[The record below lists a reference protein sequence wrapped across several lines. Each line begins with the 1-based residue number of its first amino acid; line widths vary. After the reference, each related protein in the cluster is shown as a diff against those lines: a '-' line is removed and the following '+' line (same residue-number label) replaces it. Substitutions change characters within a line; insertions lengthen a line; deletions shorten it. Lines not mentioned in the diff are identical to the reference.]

1 MKRDGGSIR
10 PTGISESREHRGFY
24 TRESRNQAA
33 TAATRLLADRGPRED
48 RRLGNWRNRLAVP
61 DRGRIP
67 RVTPAPLREL
77 AALFLRLGVTAFGG
91 PTAHIAMMRDEVVD
105 RRRWLTDQEFL
116 DLVAATN
123 LIPGPNSTELAI
135 HLGYRRGGLPGLALA
150 GVCFILPAAL
160 IVAGIAW
167 AYARYGTTPQVRW
180 LMYGIGPVVIAIV
193 AQALVKLGQAA
204 LGRRVYAPVGAA
216 ALAAALGGVNE
227 LAVLAAGGTIGLVLA
242 VSPRGPAGDAGAGA
256 WLAVIPAALSHLLR
270 GTATAAA
277 AVAAGTA
284 TAIAAVPFTLTGLTL
299 FFLKVGAVLFG
310 SGYVLLAFLR
320 ADLVERWGWLT
331 DQQLIDAITVGQVT
345 PGPVF
350 TTATFIG
357 YLLGGWAG
365 ATLATAAI
373 FAPGFFFVAVTQPLI
388 PRLRASRALGGCLDG
403 VVAASLGLMA
413 AVTWQLARAAVVDL
427 PTALIVV
434 AAAVALFRWRPNST
448 WLILGGAAAGWLLR
462 G

>member
-1 MKRDGGSIR
+1 M
-10 PTGISESREHRGFY
+10 T
-24 TRESRNQAA
+24 
-33 TAATRLLADRGPRED
+33 
-48 RRLGNWRNRLAVP
+48 
-61 DRGRIP
+61 
-67 RVTPAPLREL
+67 VTAPLREL

-91 PTAHIAMMRDEVVD
+91 PAAHIAMMRDEVVD
-105 RRRWLTDQEFL
+105 RRRWLSDKEFL

-135 HLGYRRGGLPGLALA
+135 HLGYRRGGLAGLALA

-160 IVAGIAW
+160 IVGCIAW
-167 AYARYGTTPQVRW
+167 AYARYGTTPQVGW

-193 AQALVKLGQAA
+193 VQALVKLGQAA
-204 LGRRVYAPVGAA
+204 LGRWVYAPVGGA
-216 ALAAALGGVNE
+216 ALAAALYGVNE
-227 LAVLAAGGTIGLVLA
+227 LAVLAAGGAIGLALAVRPSGPGSGAAVLA
-242 VSPRGPAGDAGAGA
+242 
-256 WLAVIPAALSHLLR
+256 WLIGLPAALAHLLR
-270 GTATAAA
+270 GAAAAATQAGATAGAAISAGAIAGTAAGGATAAT
-277 AVAAGTA
+277 G
-284 TAIAAVPFTLTGLTL
+284 AAVPFTLTGLAL
-299 FFLKVGAVLFG
+299 FFLKVGSVLFG

-365 ATLATAAI
+365 AALATAAI

-388 PRLRASRALGGCLDG
+388 PRLRASRLLGGCLDG

-434 AAAVALFRWRPNST
+434 AAAAALLRWRPNST
-448 WLILGGAAAGWLLR
+448 WLILGGAAAGWLL
-462 G
+462 GG

>member
-1 MKRDGGSIR
+1 M
-10 PTGISESREHRGFY
+10 
-24 TRESRNQAA
+24 
-33 TAATRLLADRGPRED
+33 TAA
-48 RRLGNWRNRLAVP
+48 
-61 DRGRIP
+61 
-67 RVTPAPLREL
+67 APLREL

-91 PTAHIAMMRDEVVD
+91 PAAHIAMMRDEVVD
-105 RRRWLTDQEFL
+105 RRRWLTDKEFL

-135 HLGYRRGGLPGLALA
+135 HLGYRRGGPAGLALA

-160 IVAGIAW
+160 VVAGIAW
-167 AYARYGTTPQVRW
+167 GYARYGETPQVGW

-193 AQALVKLGQAA
+193 IQALWKLGRAA
-204 LGRRVYAPVGAA
+204 LSRWAYAPLGGGAA
-216 ALAAALGGVNE
+216 AAALGGANE
-227 LAVLAAGGTIGLVLA
+227 LGLLVAGGSVGLVLA
-242 VSPRGPAGDAGAGA
+242 MRPRGPGSGAA
-256 WLAVIPAALSHLLR
+256 ATWLATLPAALTHLLL
-270 GTATAAA
+270 GSATAAA
-277 AVAAGTA
+277 GRTSIATTAAAATTTA
-284 TAIAAVPFTLTGLTL
+284 TAGATAAAVPFTLSGLTL
-299 FFLKVGAVLFG
+299 FFLKVGSVLFG

-331 DQQLIDAITVGQVT
+331 DQQLIDAITVGQIT

-365 ATLATAAI
+365 AALATAAI

-427 PTALIVV
+427 PTVLIVV
-434 AAAVALFRWRPNST
+434 AAAVILFRWRPNST
-448 WLILGGAAAGWLLR
+448 WLILGGAAAGWLLGR
-462 G
+462 

>member
-1 MKRDGGSIR
+1 
-10 PTGISESREHRGFY
+10 
-24 TRESRNQAA
+24 
-33 TAATRLLADRGPRED
+33 
-48 RRLGNWRNRLAVP
+48 
-61 DRGRIP
+61 
-67 RVTPAPLREL
+67 VTSTVPLREL
-77 AALFLRLGVTAFGG
+77 AVLFLRLGVTAFGG
-91 PTAHIAMMRDEVVD
+91 PAAHIAMMRDEVVD
-105 RRRWLTDQEFL
+105 RRRWLSDKEFL

-135 HLGYRRGGLPGLALA
+135 HLGFRRGGLAGLALA

-167 AYARYGTTPQVRW
+167 AYARYGTAPQVGW

-204 LGRRVYAPVGAA
+204 LSRWVYAPVGGAALVA
-216 ALAAALGGVNE
+216 ALAGVNE
-227 LAVLAAGGTIGLVLA
+227 LAVLGVGGALGLALAMRPSGPGSGAATL
-242 VSPRGPAGDAGAGA
+242 A
-256 WLAVIPAALSHLLR
+256 WLAALPAALAHLLR
-270 GTATAAA
+270 GAT
-277 AVAAGTA
+277 AVAAQAGATAGAAAGSLAAATA
-284 TAIAAVPFTLTGLTL
+284 TGAAGATAAAVPFTLSGLTL

-357 YLLGGWAG
+357 YLLGGWMG
-365 ATLATAAI
+365 AVLATAAI

-388 PRLRASRALGGCLDG
+388 PRLRASRALGGGLDG

-413 AVTWQLARAAVVDL
+413 AVTWQLAQAAVVDVT
-427 PTALIVV
+427 TALI
-434 AAAVALFRWRPNST
+434 ASTAAVVLFRWRTNST
-448 WLILGGAAAGWLLR
+448 WLILGGAAAGWFLR

>member
-1 MKRDGGSIR
+1 
-10 PTGISESREHRGFY
+10 
-24 TRESRNQAA
+24 
-33 TAATRLLADRGPRED
+33 
-48 RRLGNWRNRLAVP
+48 
-61 DRGRIP
+61 
-67 RVTPAPLREL
+67 VTVTTPLREL

-91 PTAHIAMMRDEVVD
+91 PAAHIAMMRDEVVD
-105 RRRWLTDQEFL
+105 RRRWLTDKEFL

-135 HLGYRRGGLPGLALA
+135 HLGYRRGGLAGLALA

-160 IVAGIAW
+160 LVAGIAW
-167 AYARYGTTPQVRW
+167 AYSRYGTTPQVGW

-193 AQALVKLGQAA
+193 VQALVKLGQAA
-204 LGRRVYAPVGAA
+204 LTRWVYAPVGAA

-227 LAVLAAGGTIGLVLA
+227 LAVLAGGGAIGLALA
-242 VSPRGPAGDAGAGA
+242 LRPRGPGGSSAVLA
-256 WLAVIPAALSHLLR
+256 WLAALATAPVHLLR
-270 GTATAAA
+270 ATAAA
-277 AVAAGTA
+277 AAQAGATAGAAPPAGAVAGIAAGGAAAA
-284 TAIAAVPFTLTGLTL
+284 TGSAVPFTLAGLAL
-299 FFLKVGAVLFG
+299 FFLKVGSVLFG

-357 YLLGGWAG
+357 YLLGGWMG
-365 ATLATAAI
+365 AVLGTAAI

-388 PRLRASRALGGCLDG
+388 PRLRASLALGGCLDG

-413 AVTWQLARAAVVDL
+413 AVTWQLTRAAVVDL
-427 PTALIVV
+427 PTVLIAATAALV
-434 AAAVALFRWRPNST
+434 LFRRRPNST

>member
-1 MKRDGGSIR
+1 M
-10 PTGISESREHRGFY
+10 
-24 TRESRNQAA
+24 
-33 TAATRLLADRGPRED
+33 
-48 RRLGNWRNRLAVP
+48 
-61 DRGRIP
+61 
-67 RVTPAPLREL
+67 TPAPLREL
-77 AALFLRLGVTAFGG
+77 AVLFLRLGVTAFGG
-91 PTAHIAMMRDEVVD
+91 PAAHIAMMRDEVVD
-105 RRRWLTDQEFL
+105 RRRWLSDKEFL

-135 HLGYRRGGLPGLALA
+135 HLGYRRGGLAGLALA

-167 AYARYGTTPQVRW
+167 GYARYGETPQVGW

-204 LGRRVYAPVGAA
+204 LSRWVYAPVGAA
-216 ALAAALGGVNE
+216 ALAAAIGGVNE
-227 LAVLAAGGTIGLVLA
+227 LAVLAAGAAIGLALA
-242 VSPRGPAGDAGAGA
+242 RRPSGPAGNAAVLTWLAALVAAPTQLVRGTTPAASEAGGATAGAATSGGA
-256 WLAVIPAALSHLLR
+256 IA
-270 GTATAAA
+270 GTALAGTAAA
-277 AVAAGTA
+277 AGAAAGTA
-284 TAIAAVPFTLTGLTL
+284 VAAVPFTLTGLAL
-299 FFLKVGAVLFG
+299 FFLKVGSVLFG

-357 YLLGGWAG
+357 YLLGGWMG
-365 ATLATAAI
+365 AALATAAI

-413 AVTWQLARAAVVDL
+413 AVTLQLTRAAVVDL
-427 PTALIVV
+427 PTSLIAVG
-434 AAAVALFRWRPNST
+434 AAVILFRWRPNST
-448 WLILGGAAAGWLLR
+448 WLILGGAAAGYLLGR
-462 G
+462 

>member
-1 MKRDGGSIR
+1 MT
-10 PTGISESREHRGFY
+10 PT
-24 TRESRNQAA
+24 
-33 TAATRLLADRGPRED
+33 
-48 RRLGNWRNRLAVP
+48 
-61 DRGRIP
+61 
-67 RVTPAPLREL
+67 APLREL
-77 AALFLRLGVTAFGG
+77 TALFLRLGVTAFGG
-91 PTAHIAMMRDEVVD
+91 PAAHIAMMRDEVVD
-105 RRRWLTDQEFL
+105 RRRWLSDKEFL

-135 HLGYRRGGLPGLALA
+135 HLGYRRGGLAGLALA

-160 IVAGIAW
+160 IVGCIAW
-167 AYARYGTTPQVRW
+167 AYARYGTTPQVGW

-193 AQALVKLGQAA
+193 VQALVKLGQAA
-204 LGRRVYAPVGAA
+204 LGRWVYAPIGAA
-216 ALAAALGGVNE
+216 ALVAALAGVNE
-227 LAVLAAGGTIGLVLA
+227 LAVLAAGGAIGLALAVQPSGSGSSAAVLA
-242 VSPRGPAGDAGAGA
+242 
-256 WLAVIPAALSHLLR
+256 WLIALPAALAHLLR
-270 GTATAAA
+270 GAAA
-277 AVAAGTA
+277 AATQAGATAGAAISAGTIAGTA
-284 TAIAAVPFTLTGLTL
+284 AGGAAAATGAAVPFTLTGLAL
-299 FFLKVGAVLFG
+299 FFLKVGSVLFG

-365 ATLATAAI
+365 AALATAAI

-434 AAAVALFRWRPNST
+434 AAAAVLFRWRPNST
-448 WLILGGAAAGWLLR
+448 WLILGGAAAGWLL
-462 G
+462 GS

>member
-1 MKRDGGSIR
+1 M
-10 PTGISESREHRGFY
+10 TV
-24 TRESRNQAA
+24 A
-33 TAATRLLADRGPRED
+33 
-48 RRLGNWRNRLAVP
+48 
-61 DRGRIP
+61 
-67 RVTPAPLREL
+67 APLREL

-91 PTAHIAMMRDEVVD
+91 PAAHIAMMRDEVVD
-105 RRRWLTDQEFL
+105 RRRWLSDKEFL

-135 HLGYRRGGLPGLALA
+135 HLGYRRGGLAGLALA

-167 AYARYGTTPQVRW
+167 GYARYGATPQVGW

-193 AQALVKLGQAA
+193 VQALVKLGQAA
-204 LGRRVYAPVGAA
+204 LSRWVYAPVGAA
-216 ALAAALGGVNE
+216 ALVAALAGVNE
-227 LAVLAAGGTIGLVLA
+227 LAVLAAGGAIGLTLA
-242 VSPRGPAGDAGAGA
+242 MLPSGRGGSRAILT
-256 WLAVIPAALSHLLR
+256 WFAALA
-270 GTATAAA
+270 TAPTCLGHGTAAA
-277 AVAAGTA
+277 ATQTGATTGAATPAGAVAVVAAGGVSA
-284 TAIAAVPFTLTGLTL
+284 GGAAAAAGAAVPFTLTGLAL
-299 FFLKVGAVLFG
+299 FFLKVGSVLFG

-365 ATLATAAI
+365 AALATAAI

-434 AAAVALFRWRPNST
+434 AAAAALFRWRPNST
-448 WLILGGAAAGWLLR
+448 WLILGGAAAGWLL
-462 G
+462 GS

>member
-1 MKRDGGSIR
+1 MTD
-10 PTGISESREHRGFY
+10 TG
-24 TRESRNQAA
+24 
-33 TAATRLLADRGPRED
+33 
-48 RRLGNWRNRLAVP
+48 
-61 DRGRIP
+61 
-67 RVTPAPLREL
+67 PLREL
-77 AALFLRLGVTAFGG
+77 AVLFLRLGITAFGG
-91 PTAHIAMMRDEVVD
+91 PAAHIAMMRDEVVD
-105 RRRWLTDQEFL
+105 RRRWLTDKEFL

-135 HLGYRRGGLPGLALA
+135 HLGYRRGGLAGLALA

-167 AYARYGTTPQVRW
+167 GYARYGETPQVGW

-193 AQALVKLGQAA
+193 VQALVKLGQAA
-204 LGRRVYAPVGAA
+204 LSRWAYAPVGAV
-216 ALAAALGGVNE
+216 ALAAVLGGANE
-227 LAVLAAGGTIGLVLA
+227 LAVLAAGGIIGLALA
-242 VSPRGPAGDAGAGA
+242 MRPSGPAGSAAVFA
-256 WLAVIPAALSHLLR
+256 WLAALVTAPAHLAR
-270 GTATAAA
+270 AAAPAMAQAGATAGTASSAGAVAGTTLAGAAA
-277 AVAAGTA
+277 AG
-284 TAIAAVPFTLTGLTL
+284 AAVPFTLTGLAL
-299 FFLKVGAVLFG
+299 FFLKVGSVLFG

-388 PRLRASRALGGCLDG
+388 PRLRASRALGGVLDG

-413 AVTWQLARAAVVDL
+413 AVTWQLAQAAVIDVTTALITCTAAVV
-427 PTALIVV
+427 
-434 AAAVALFRWRPNST
+434 LFRWRPNST

>member
-1 MKRDGGSIR
+1 MT
-10 PTGISESREHRGFY
+10 PT
-24 TRESRNQAA
+24 
-33 TAATRLLADRGPRED
+33 
-48 RRLGNWRNRLAVP
+48 
-61 DRGRIP
+61 
-67 RVTPAPLREL
+67 APLREL

-91 PTAHIAMMRDEVVD
+91 PAAHIAMMRDEVVE
-105 RRRWLTDQEFL
+105 RRGWLSDKEFL

-135 HLGYRRGGLPGLALA
+135 HLGYRRGGLAGLALA

-160 IVAGIAW
+160 IVGCIAW
-167 AYARYGTTPQVRW
+167 GYARYGTTPQVGW

-193 AQALVKLGQAA
+193 VQALVKLGQAA
-204 LGRRVYAPVGAA
+204 LSRWVYAPVGAA
-216 ALAAALGGVNE
+216 ALVAALAGVNE
-227 LAVLAAGGTIGLVLA
+227 LAVLAAGGAIGLALAMRPSGPGRSAAVLA
-242 VSPRGPAGDAGAGA
+242 
-256 WLAVIPAALSHLLR
+256 WLTALPAALAHLLR
-270 GTATAAA
+270 GAATAATQA
-277 AVAAGTA
+277 GATAGAAAGGLAAA
-284 TAIAAVPFTLTGLTL
+284 TGAAVPFTLSGLAL
-299 FFLKVGAVLFG
+299 FFLKVGSVLFG

-365 ATLATAAI
+365 AALATAAI

-413 AVTWQLARAAVVDL
+413 AVTWQLTRAAVVDL
-427 PTALIVV
+427 PTVLI
-434 AAAVALFRWRPNST
+434 AAAAAAALFRWRPNST
-448 WLILGGAAAGWLLR
+448 WLILGGAAAGWLLGR
-462 G
+462 

>member
-1 MKRDGGSIR
+1 M
-10 PTGISESREHRGFY
+10 TL
-24 TRESRNQAA
+24 T
-33 TAATRLLADRGPRED
+33 
-48 RRLGNWRNRLAVP
+48 
-61 DRGRIP
+61 
-67 RVTPAPLREL
+67 APLREL

-91 PTAHIAMMRDEVVD
+91 PAAHIAMMRDEVVD
-105 RRRWLTDQEFL
+105 RRRWLTDKEFL

-135 HLGYRRGGLPGLALA
+135 HLGYRRGGLAGLALA

-167 AYARYGTTPQVRW
+167 GYARYGETPQVGW

-193 AQALVKLGQAA
+193 VQALVKLGQAA
-204 LGRRVYAPVGAA
+204 LSRWEYAPVGAA

-227 LAVLAAGGTIGLVLA
+227 LAVLAAGGAIGLALAMRPGGPGDSAAVLA
-242 VSPRGPAGDAGAGA
+242 WLTALATAPA
-256 WLAVIPAALSHLLR
+256 HLLR
-270 GTATAAA
+270 GAAAAATQARATAAGA
-277 AVAAGTA
+277 TATGATTSAGAAAGTA
-284 TAIAAVPFTLTGLTL
+284 LAGAAAAGTAIPFTLTGLTL
-299 FFLKVGAVLFG
+299 FFLKVGSVLFG

-331 DQQLIDAITVGQVT
+331 DRQLIDAITVGQVT

-427 PTALIVV
+427 PTA
-434 AAAVALFRWRPNST
+434 AVAFTAALLLFRWRPNST

>member
-1 MKRDGGSIR
+1 MT
-10 PTGISESREHRGFY
+10 PT
-24 TRESRNQAA
+24 
-33 TAATRLLADRGPRED
+33 
-48 RRLGNWRNRLAVP
+48 
-61 DRGRIP
+61 
-67 RVTPAPLREL
+67 APLREL

-91 PTAHIAMMRDEVVD
+91 PAAHIAMMRDEVVE
-105 RRRWLTDQEFL
+105 RRGWLSDKEFL

-135 HLGYRRGGLPGLALA
+135 HLGYRRGGLAGLALA

-160 IVAGIAW
+160 IVGCIAW
-167 AYARYGTTPQVRW
+167 GYARYGTTPQVGW

-193 AQALVKLGQAA
+193 VQALVKLGQAA
-204 LGRRVYAPVGAA
+204 LSRWVYAPVGAA
-216 ALAAALGGVNE
+216 ALVAALAGVNE
-227 LAVLAAGGTIGLVLA
+227 LAVLAAGGAIGLALAMRPSGPGRSAAVLA
-242 VSPRGPAGDAGAGA
+242 
-256 WLAVIPAALSHLLR
+256 WLTALPAALAHLLR
-270 GTATAAA
+270 GAAA
-277 AVAAGTA
+277 AATQAGATAGAAAGGLAAA
-284 TAIAAVPFTLTGLTL
+284 TGAAVPFTLSGLAL
-299 FFLKVGAVLFG
+299 FFLKVGSVLFG

-365 ATLATAAI
+365 AALATAAI

-413 AVTWQLARAAVVDL
+413 AVTWQLTRAAVVDL
-427 PTALIVV
+427 PTVLI
-434 AAAVALFRWRPNST
+434 AAAAAAALFRWRPNST
-448 WLILGGAAAGWLLR
+448 WLILGGAAAGWLLGR
-462 G
+462 

>member
-1 MKRDGGSIR
+1 MTD
-10 PTGISESREHRGFY
+10 TG
-24 TRESRNQAA
+24 
-33 TAATRLLADRGPRED
+33 
-48 RRLGNWRNRLAVP
+48 
-61 DRGRIP
+61 
-67 RVTPAPLREL
+67 PLREL

-91 PTAHIAMMRDEVVD
+91 PAAHIAMMRDEVVD
-105 RRRWLTDQEFL
+105 RHRWLTDKEFL

-135 HLGYRRGGLPGLALA
+135 HLGYRRGGLAGLALA

-167 AYARYGTTPQVRW
+167 AYARYGTTPQVGW

-193 AQALVKLGQAA
+193 VQALVKLGQAA
-204 LGRRVYAPVGAA
+204 LGRWAYAPVGAA
-216 ALAAALGGVNE
+216 ALAAVLGGVNE
-227 LAVLAAGGTIGLVLA
+227 LAVLAAGGIIGLALA
-242 VSPRGPAGDAGAGA
+242 VRPSGPGGGAAVLA
-256 WLAVIPAALSHLLR
+256 WLAALVTAPVQLVRSTAPAMAQA
-270 GTATAAA
+270 GATAGAAGSAGAVAGTTLVGAA
-277 AVAAGTA
+277 ATG
-284 TAIAAVPFTLTGLTL
+284 AAVPFTLTGLAL
-299 FFLKVGAVLFG
+299 FFLKVGSVLFG

-357 YLLGGWAG
+357 YLLGGWVG
-365 ATLATAAI
+365 AALATAAI

-388 PRLRASRALGGCLDG
+388 PRLRASRALGGFLDG

-413 AVTWQLARAAVVDL
+413 AVTWQLAQAAVVDVT
-427 PTALIVV
+427 TALI
-434 AAAVALFRWRPNST
+434 ASTAAVVLFRWRPNST

-462 G
+462 GWNS